1 MSVNSLCGSAPPMD
15 AAPTTLGVANAMG
28 ASSDGDGLTP
38 VMRAVLSGQLDQA
51 VQLALSAPA
60 DLGSRDAQ
68 GRTAIELAVGANKRE
83 ISLALLLIATA
94 KFTRPLSPLLPV
106 AILTRL
112 QAWVLDRQGKN
123 AKAAAVV
130 AQQHVASRS
139 ACARTRQRVME
150 RTQHAPSPQTR
161 SLVSTKVSH

>member
-106 AILTRL
+106 AKALNIPM
-112 QAWVLDRQGKN
+112 LDFDVYAEALDSDRV
-123 AKAAAVV
+123 AAELVPAVV
-130 AQQHVASRS
+130 SWLCAVLPGDDDGAGSGS
-139 ACARTRQRVME
+139 AV
-150 RTQHAPSPQTR
+150 PPPP
-161 SLVSTKVSH
+161 